1 MDFAYLAGL
10 SLLFILVNGLAV
22 GCARLGGGS

>member
-10 SLLFILVNGLAV
+10 SLLFVLIDGLAV
-22 GCARLGGGS
+22 GCAKLGAGS